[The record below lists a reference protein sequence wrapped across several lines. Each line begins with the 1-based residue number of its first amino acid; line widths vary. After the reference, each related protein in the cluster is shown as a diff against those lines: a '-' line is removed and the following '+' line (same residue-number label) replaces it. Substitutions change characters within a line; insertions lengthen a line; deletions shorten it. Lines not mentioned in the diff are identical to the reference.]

1 MINGIIIIIGM
12 KRGESQDDFLAG
24 SFSSVDSDGKD
35 MEEVIVESLDSAR
48 RRRCCSVV
56 EMLGCYL

>member
-1 MINGIIIIIGM
+1 M